1 MAEEKKKSNVKQI
14 QLGGLLIGL
23 VLLVVFGFLT
33 VTSKLASVNP
43 NPYLSSP
50 SLLSIFYGVL
60 FGIGFVVFVTFLTV
74 IYEESRGI
82 S

>member
-1 MAEEKKKSNVKQI
+1 MAEEKKQSNAKQI
-14 QLGGLLIGL
+14 QLGGMLIGL

-33 VTSKLASVNP
+33 VTSQLATVNT

-50 SLLSIFYGVL
+50 SLLSISYGVL
-60 FGIGFVVFVTFLTV
+60 FGIGFVVFVSFLTV

-82 S
+82 T